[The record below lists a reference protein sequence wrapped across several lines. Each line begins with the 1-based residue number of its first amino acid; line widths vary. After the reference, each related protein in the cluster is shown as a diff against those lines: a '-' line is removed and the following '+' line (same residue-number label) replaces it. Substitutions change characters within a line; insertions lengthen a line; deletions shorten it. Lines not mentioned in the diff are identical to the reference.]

1 MSSFIGQKT
10 KFSVTGNG
18 SFNKRPCVPHDFST
32 NSARCHWRKD
42 SARGLERAPPILIRC
57 RWAFSYSFSLD
68 PYLYTCQTSC
78 TKIPIVTELPR
89 QCNKFLSSP
98 DSRCHFL
105 MLFPR
110 PQISSSVSN
119 FNRIG
124 ASSYSSLHTAEFVL
138 FRLRNV
144 PQSTTHTGRQCCLP

>member
-10 KFSVTGNG
+10 NCSVTGNG
-18 SFNKRPCVPHDFST
+18 SFNQRPCVSHGFST
-32 NSARCHWRKD
+32 DSARCHWRKD
-42 SARGLERAPPILIRC
+42 SARDPERSRPILIRC
-57 RWAFSYSFSLD
+57 RRSFSYSFSLD

-78 TKIPIVTELPR
+78 TKIIIITKLPR
-89 QCNKFLSSP
+89 QCNKFFSSP
-98 DSRCHFL
+98 NSRCHFL
-105 MLFPR
+105 MLCPR

-119 FNRIG
+119 FNRIA
-124 ASSYSSLHTAEFVL
+124 ASSYNSLQTAEFVL